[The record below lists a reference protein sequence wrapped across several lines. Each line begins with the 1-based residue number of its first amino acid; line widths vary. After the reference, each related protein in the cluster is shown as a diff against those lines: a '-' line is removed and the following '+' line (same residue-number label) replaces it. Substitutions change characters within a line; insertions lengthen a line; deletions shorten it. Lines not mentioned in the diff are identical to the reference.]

1 MRAAAPAETFTW
13 QLGEDAHD
21 GSSRKVDFFWTR
33 GGLVTRYHAMSLIEL
48 EAEIAARKGA
58 GLDITELSR
67 ARAQLVKAA
76 VRRRYA

>member
-1 MRAAAPAETFTW
+1 MRAASAETFTW

-48 EAEIAARKGA
+48 EAEIASRQAA
-58 GLDITELSR
+58 GLDTAELAK
-67 ARAQLVKAA
+67 ARAQLAKVS

>member
-1 MRAAAPAETFTW
+1 MPSAASAETFTW

-21 GSSRKVDFFWTR
+21 GSSRKVDFFWSR
-33 GGLVTRYHAMSLIEL
+33 GGLVTRYHSMSLIEL
-48 EAEIAARKGA
+48 EAEIASRRAA
-58 GLDITELSR
+58 GLDVAELSR